1 MAVGPLPAIHLGG
14 TSARDA
20 FDQYLTAA
28 EAVRAAL
35 EALPHAAPHMRDYI
49 GRDDD
54 FRAAE
59 AAHGVR
65 RVLLKQVKNELFSL
79 ASHASH
85 ALDNARK
92 SHVNNNEKD

>member
-1 MAVGPLPAIHLGG
+1 MTVGPLPTIHLGG
-14 TSARDA
+14 TSARA
-20 FDQYLTAA
+20 LFDQYLTAA

-59 AAHGVR
+59 AAHEVR
-65 RVLLKQVKNELFSL
+65 HVLLKQVKNELFSL
-79 ASHASH
+79 ASHASC
-85 ALDNARK
+85 ALDRA
-92 SHVNNNEKD
+92 SHVNNNNEKD

>member
-1 MAVGPLPAIHLGG
+1 MTVGPLPIVRLGG
-14 TSARDA
+14 THPRTL

-35 EALPHAAPHMRDYI
+35 EALPQAAPHSRDYI
-49 GRDDD
+49 GRDAEH
-54 FRAAE
+54 AAAV
-59 AAHGVR
+59 AAHAVR
-65 RVLLKQVKNELFSL
+65 EVLLKRVKNELFSL

>member
-1 MAVGPLPAIHLGG
+1 VTTGPLPSVHLGG
-14 TSARDA
+14 TSARTL

-35 EALPHAAPHMRDYI
+35 EALPQAAPHMRDYI

-54 FRAAE
+54 YRAAE

-65 RVLLKQVKNELFSL
+65 QVLLKQVKNELFSL
-79 ASHASH
+79 ASHA
-85 ALDNARK
+85 ATQL
-92 SHVNNNEKD
+92 EKRA